1 MMFRIFS
8 VLAIA
13 LLVFLAILATRTYLY
28 GKELDKF
35 APITD
40 VSIDQQEAAKRLSG
54 ALAIKTISRTDVPV
68 AADAFKAMHQYLE
81 NTFPLT
87 HENLERETVNE
98 YSLLYTWR
106 GDNLELEPILLMAH
120 MDVVPIAAET
130 VHQWKYPPFSGKVA
144 DGFIWGRGA
153 LDMKQSLMGIMEA
166 VEYLL
171 VQKLKPDRTVYL
183 AFGHDEEVG
192 GYQGAA
198 KIAEL
203 LESRNIKLNFTLDE
217 GSAIVQG
224 ILPGISPPV
233 ALVGMAEKG
242 AVTLKL
248 TAFGPGG
255 HGSMPP
261 ANSAIV
267 QLARA
272 IDRLETNQMPAEVR
286 YPVSAMFEYLASE
299 MPLSQRVVIANRWL
313 FERLLTTKL
322 ETNRATNAAIRT
334 TTAITVLKAGT
345 AYNVFPTTASALGT
359 FRILPGDSIEMVIDH
374 VRRIV
379 GSPNIEVEVAGRVA
393 SEPSRVSST
402 ESSGFAT
409 IAKTIR
415 QVSPDT
421 IVAPSLVVTG
431 TDSPHYE
438 KLAENSF
445 RFVPMRIKKEDIE
458 RIHGIDE
465 RVGVANYAEIIRFYV
480 QLIRNVND

>member
-224 ILPGISPPV
+224 ILR
-233 ALVGMAEKG
+233 
-242 AVTLKL
+242 VTL
-248 TAFGPGG
+248 FPRSGPE
-255 HGSMPP
+255 S
-261 ANSAIV
+261 
-267 QLARA
+267 
-272 IDRLETNQMPAEVR
+272 
-286 YPVSAMFEYLASE
+286 
-299 MPLSQRVVIANRWL
+299 
-313 FERLLTTKL
+313 
-322 ETNRATNAAIRT
+322 
-334 TTAITVLKAGT
+334 
-345 AYNVFPTTASALGT
+345 
-359 FRILPGDSIEMVIDH
+359 LPH
-374 VRRIV
+374 
-379 GSPNIEVEVAGRVA
+379 
-393 SEPSRVSST
+393 
-402 ESSGFAT
+402 
-409 IAKTIR
+409 
-415 QVSPDT
+415 
-421 IVAPSLVVTG
+421 
-431 TDSPHYE
+431 
-438 KLAENSF
+438 
-445 RFVPMRIKKEDIE
+445 
-458 RIHGIDE
+458 
-465 RVGVANYAEIIRFYV
+465 
-480 QLIRNVND
+480 